1 VLGAPAEIGEGY
13 AVDRARRLTAE
24 IARPCQVAGVAIA
37 VEVSAGVVVERAGAC
52 DMTELVRRADVA
64 LHHAKQDDS
73 RLGRYET
80 AQDAFNTDRLALLA
94 DLRDALAAGD
104 QFELHLQPTV
114 DLQTGEPIGAEALT
128 RWRHPRRGLL
138 QPAEF
143 IGVVE
148 HSDLAGAFTLHVI
161 DMALRLASGWASQ
174 GLHLPISVNLC
185 ARCTVNPTCP
195 RWWRDRLAAHGVP
208 ARRLVLEITET
219 VAMTEPGLAERV
231 VTRLREL
238 GVRVSGGRLR
248 YGFGLAVVPGALSG
262 GRGQD
267 RPYLHRHDGRLPGD
281 RRHRPG
287 HRRPRPRPRHDRRG
301 RGGGA
306 TGAAGALVELGVG
319 AAQGFLFHRP
329 LPPDELTPVLQGRT
343 HTATAKR
350 IPIVRSPSR
359 LTSTGHPARRRTRS
373 CASNSVLD
381 VLGRARY
388 V

>member
-1 VLGAPAEIGEGY
+1 
-13 AVDRARRLTAE
+13 
-24 IARPCQVAGVAIA
+24 
-37 VEVSAGVVVERAGAC
+37 
-52 DMTELVRRADVA
+52 
-64 LHHAKQDDS
+64 
-73 RLGRYET
+73 
-80 AQDAFNTDRLALLA
+80 
-94 DLRDALAAGD
+94 
-104 QFELHLQPTV
+104 V

-148 HSDLAGAFTLHVI
+148 HSDLASAFTLHVI

-185 ARCTVNPTCP
+185 ARCTVNPDLP
-195 RWWRDRLAAHGVP
+195 GLVAGRLAAHGVP

-238 GVRVSGGRLR
+238 GVRVSVDD
-248 YGFGLAVVPGALSG
+248 FGTGSASLSFLARFPVDEVKIDRTFIATMVDSPETAAIVRATVDLAHDLGMTVVAEGVE
-262 GRGQD
+262 
-267 RPYLHRHDGRLPGD
+267 RPEQR
-281 RRHRPG
+281 
-287 HRRPRPRPRHDRRG
+287 
-301 RGGGA
+301 A
-306 TGAAGALVELGVG
+306 ALVELGVG

-350 IPIVRSPSR
+350 IPIVRSP
-359 LTSTGHPARRRTRS
+359 LA
-373 CASNSVLD
+373 
-381 VLGRARY
+381 
-388 V
+388 